1 MDRISVRAITEWV
14 VAAAIL
20 AGIIAGGSI
29 ALREYRT
36 VAAILPVSAGA
47 ALAPQVPTAAVPSG
61 AVSVPV
67 LLLPGQF
74 EIRVGDAAAEVLRR
88 LANVRDVIAP
98 SVERGPAG
106 ERLTRTLDFSGT
118 RFVLVIEE
126 FELDAEPR
134 VAAIYLP

>member
-20 AGIIAGGSI
+20 AGIIAGGSL

-47 ALAPQVPTAAVPSG
+47 AVMPQVPTAAVPSG

-67 LLLPGQF
+67 LLLRGKL
-74 EIRVGDAAAEVLRR
+74 EVRVGDAAAPVLQQ
-88 LANVRDVIAP
+88 LSGVRDVVAP
-98 SVERGPAG
+98 SAERGPSG
-106 ERLTRTLDFSGT
+106 IRTTRTLDFDGR

-126 FELDAEPR
+126 FENDAEPR